1 MILKEE
7 HIRALLRYIGENPDR
22 EGLENTPARVMRAW
36 TEMTAGYNM
45 HPGQILAT
53 TFAETSDEMVIV
65 RDIEFHSNCEHHMLP
80 FSGTADVGY
89 IPGVRVVGLSKIPRL
104 VECFAKRLQ
113 VQERLTNQIAQAM
126 NEYLDPM
133 GVAVVLNARHS
144 CMGCRGVRQS
154 RASMTT
160 SAMLG
165 RMREDRAA
173 RAEFL
178 ALIR

>member
-1 MILKEE
+1 
-7 HIRALLRYIGENPDR
+7 
-22 EGLENTPARVMRAW
+22 VMRAW
-36 TEMTAGYNM
+36 SEMTIGYNM
-45 HPGQILAT
+45 NPAEILDR
-53 TFAETSDEMVIV
+53 TFDETSDEMVVV

-80 FSGTADVGY
+80 FSGTASVGY
-89 IPGVRVVGLSKIPRL
+89 LPGDRVVGLSKIPRL

-113 VQERLTNQIAQAM
+113 VQERMTKQIATAM
-126 NEYLDPM
+126 QTHLQPL
-133 GVAVVLNARHS
+133 GVAVVVNARHS

-160 SAMLG
+160 STMLG
-165 RMREDRAA
+165 KLRTDVSA